1 MSRALPAQAAGA
13 GLLASL
19 LEETSRTF
27 ALNIPLLD
35 EPARTEVTIA
45 YLLFRVADTIED
57 ATIWSRERKLREMER
72 FESLL
77 SEPSGAQAETL
88 AREWANDPPLRHE
101 GYERLLRSM
110 PEVLRAGASL
120 APEGWTIV
128 SHHTRRTARGMAA
141 FVARERD
148 GRLELADLR
157 DLQEY
162 CYAVAG
168 IVGEML
174 TELFLRTDGAA
185 LADAAP
191 ALRRDAAPF
200 GEALQLVNILK
211 DSATDS
217 REGRHFLPPSLDRT
231 AVFELAWQ
239 DLGTA
244 ARYCARLERAKAG
257 RGLVAF
263 TALPILLAQATLGR
277 VAARGPGAKI
287 TRAEVSS
294 LMEILQRALPLGE
307 VESLLGEM
315 ERHARRGEGTN
326 GIEPLSH

>member
-1 MSRALPAQAAGA
+1 LWRLRRRVNRCAVD
-13 GLLASL
+13 LA
-19 LEETSRTF
+19 
-27 ALNIPLLD
+27 P
-35 EPARTEVTIA
+35 RTEVTIA

-57 ATIWSRERKLREMER
+57 ATLWSRERKLREMDR

-77 SEPSGAQAETL
+77 AQPSPEQAQAL
-88 AREWANDPPLRHE
+88 AREWSSDPPLRHE
-101 GYERLLRSM
+101 GYERLLRST
-110 PEVLRAGASL
+110 PEVLRSGTSL
-120 APEGWTIV
+120 APEAWTIV
-128 SHHTRRTARGMAA
+128 SHHTRRTARGMAT

-174 TELFLRTDGAA
+174 TELFLRTDGRP
-185 LADAAP
+185 LAEAAP
-191 ALRRDAAPF
+191 ALRRDAAAF

-217 REGRHFLPPSLDRT
+217 REGRHFLPPSLDRA
-231 AVFELAWQ
+231 AVFDLAWR

-257 RGLVAF
+257 RGLVSF

-287 TRAEVSS
+287 TRAEVST

-315 ERHARRGEGTN
+315 EQHARRGEAKN